1 MRVKRWKLTARDG
14 RLEAASETRA
24 YARALSI
31 GTAVAMRG
39 RARVCIRATRTE
51 DSAALHSTAVV
62 FRTRPS
68 WNEAG
73 SLIVTTRHVVFLA
86 LRRDAFYFPLFDR
99 VDLILAFFFFRQR
112 ST

>member
-1 MRVKRWKLTARDG
+1 MRVKRWKRTARDG
-14 RLEAASETRA
+14 RMEAASETRA
-24 YARALSI
+24 CARALSI

-39 RARVCIRATRTE
+39 RVRVCIRATRTE
-51 DSAALHSTAVV
+51 DSDASHSTAVV
-62 FRTRPS
+62 FRMRPS

-99 VDLILAFFFFRQR
+99 GLILAFFLFRQR